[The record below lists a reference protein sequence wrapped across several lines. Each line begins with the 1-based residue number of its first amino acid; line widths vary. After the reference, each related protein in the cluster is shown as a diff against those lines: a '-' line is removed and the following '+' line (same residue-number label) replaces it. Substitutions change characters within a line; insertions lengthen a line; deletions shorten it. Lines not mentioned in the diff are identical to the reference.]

1 MEEDWTLPKEWREF
15 ALTLGLDQTM
25 ISWEEAKFLDYWT
38 ALSGAKATKV
48 NWLATWRNWCRRCVE
63 NQKRTSRYQAPAV
76 AVTYDPTFHD
86 LDRALTDEA
95 VRLGVWKPLMD
106 RTALELAVKRARH

>member
-63 NQKRTSRYQAPAV
+63 TQKRTSRYQAPAV
-76 AVTYDPTFHD
+76 AATYDPTFHD
-86 LDRALTDEA
+86 LDRELTDEA